1 MSWKNFEEECT
12 AYLNEKYGTKFEQQG
27 DSNST
32 ISDILYRGDSKTFY
46 IEAKMPNAQCGQFV
60 LLPDLKKSVFKYS
73 PKNKTNENEY
83 TRMIID
89 FMNINFYE
97 FCNSG
102 TTGSV
107 INIQKSVFYNWI
119 IKYYR
124 EKGVEFFITKD
135 TEDFLIFPIDQIS
148 KYFNVIAKYREKKS
162 GSSNLNNSNK
172 SDFEYAMINAGI
184 DFIFNGLE
192 IISDKNLDGIKVKG
206 NKYDYLIRKKVSNY
220 MVRKLSNTRNANVI
234 FSIELMKYDDEQQRK
249 DIIQFEKSIRK

>member
-1 MSWKNFEEECT
+1 M
-12 AYLNEKYGTKFEQQG
+12 
-27 DSNST
+27 
-32 ISDILYRGDSKTFY
+32 
-46 IEAKMPNAQCGQFV
+46 
-60 LLPDLKKSVFKYS
+60 KK
-73 PKNKTNENEY
+73 
-83 TRMIID
+83 
-89 FMNINFYE
+89 
-97 FCNSG
+97 
-102 TTGSV
+102 
-107 INIQKSVFYNWI
+107 IQVKVV
-119 IKYYR
+119 R

-192 IISDKNLDGIKVKG
+192 IISDTNLDGIKVKG
-206 NKYDYLIRKKVSNY
+206 NKYDYLIIKKGSNY

-249 DIIQFEKSIRK
+249 DII

>member
-32 ISDILYRGDSKTFY
+32 ISDILYRGDGKTFY

-148 KYFNVIAKYREKKS
+148 KYFNVIAKYREKR
-162 GSSNLNNSNK
+162 
-172 SDFEYAMINAGI
+172 
-184 DFIFNGLE
+184 
-192 IISDKNLDGIKVKG
+192 VVH
-206 NKYDYLIRKKVSNY
+206 LI
-220 MVRKLSNTRNANVI
+220 
-234 FSIELMKYDDEQQRK
+234 
-249 DIIQFEKSIRK
+249 

>member
-1 MSWKNFEEECT
+1 MSWKNFEEDCT

-27 DSNST
+27 ESNST
-32 ISDILYRGDSKTFY
+32 ISDILYRGDGKTFY

-60 LLPDLKKSVFKYS
+60 LLPDLKKSIFKYS

-83 TRMIID
+83 TRIIID
-89 FMNINFYE
+89 FMNSNFYE

-184 DFIFNGLE
+184 DFIFNWLE

-206 NKYDYLIRKKVSNY
+206 DKYDYLIRKKGSNY
-220 MVRKLSNTRNANVI
+220 MVRNLSNTRNANVI
-234 FSIELMKYDDEQQRK
+234 FSIELMKYYDEQQRK